1 MSTIVYL
8 PYAGAGAS
16 AFRAWSALSAGRADS
31 FAVQLPGREE
41 RFIDEPLRDVAAA
54 AVDAVAQIRRAV
66 PSGTA
71 IVIFGHSLG
80 AVLAFE
86 VARRLEEDGELKVKG
101 LVVSGSPGPWN
112 GRSARAS
119 DLDDDAFLR
128 EVQRFAGYEHPALAM
143 PELREILLPML
154 RADVQ
159 MHEDYLPD
167 DRRPIRA
174 PILTL
179 RGTDDELVDSA
190 QMEQWAEATT
200 GGLRSVEISG
210 PHMYLVE
217 EPRRVVD
224 AIVGKVLTPDV
235 A

>member
-1 MSTIVYL
+1 NTSHGNWTSRAFLSVIAVIL
-8 PYAGAGAS
+8 PIPRWSRKNGAP
-16 AFRAWSALSAGRADS
+16 
-31 FAVQLPGREE
+31 Q
-41 RFIDEPLRDVAAA
+41 
-54 AVDAVAQIRRAV
+54 
-66 PSGTA
+66 
-71 IVIFGHSLG
+71 
-80 AVLAFE
+80 
-86 VARRLEEDGELKVKG
+86 
-101 LVVSGSPGPWN
+101 
-112 GRSARAS
+112 SARAS